1 MEKKE
6 ETKEQNQE
14 RTISDIIA
22 ALKDKSIE
30 LPSWDTKLKNEYYP
44 EKHPVMDTR
53 TYPDKVGKNGKNI
66 KVTRATR
73 GLQRRSV
80 KIMTGMIFGIPVE
93 RIYTFSS
100 PDNKEEIKVAK
111 IFEKIFERNRI
122 DSVNIDRGVKLF
134 ASCEIATLW
143 YAIKED
149 NVIYGEKSKLKL
161 KCRNFSPMSEE
172 SIYPLMDEYGDMIA
186 LSFEYTRKESG
197 KTVTYFDSYT
207 DKEHNKW
214 RSSDGQWEEVENEN
228 ITLIGKIPAIYGKRL
243 TPVWEDSNN
252 VTEIE
257 WAYSRNGNYLRRN
270 SVPVYVV
277 CDDDKINF
285 GKEKDDDERVI
296 LKLSS
301 KGKSGYNT
309 WEQATESLK
318 FQTEGLE
325 KGFFSDIQL
334 PNFSFDE
341 MKSAPASGEAKRY
354 MFVDAIIKVL
364 EEQGMW
370 LEYFDREINVIR
382 TFAKIMFP
390 KLANAFDS
398 VQVKNIITPF
408 TMTEEKDNINNGTS
422 ATGGKAIASRRTAIK
437 RLGWVDDVNE
447 ELEEID
453 RDEMSGTY
461 SPPKIS

>member
-1 MEKKE
+1 MEKE
-6 ETKEQNQE
+6 EKQQQQTQE
-14 RTISDIIA
+14 RNIADIIA
-22 ALKDKSIE
+22 ERKNKSIE
-30 LPSWDTKLKNEYYP
+30 LKSWETELKKEYYP
-44 EKHPVMDTR
+44 SLHPVMDTAL
-53 TYPDKVGKNGKNI
+53 YPDKIGKNGKNV

-73 GLQRRSV
+73 GLQRRAV
-80 KIMTGMIFGIPVE
+80 KIMTGMMFGIPVE
-93 RIYTFSS
+93 RVYTQTNTDSE
-100 PDNKEEIKVAK
+100 DEAKAAK
-111 IFEKIFERNRI
+111 IIEKILERNRI
-122 DSVNIDRGVKLF
+122 DSINIDRGIKLF

-149 NVIYGEKSKLKL
+149 NVLYGEKSKLKI
-161 KCRNFSPMSEE
+161 KCRNFSPMSDE

-186 LSFEYTRKESG
+186 LSFEYTRKENG
-197 KTVTYFDSYT
+197 KTITYFDSYT
-207 DKEHNKW
+207 ATDHLKW
-214 RSSDGQWEEVENEN
+214 RCGDGQWEEVENEA
-228 ITLIGKIPAIYGKRL
+228 ITLIGKIPGIYGNRI
-243 TPVWEDSNN
+243 TPIWEDSNN

-270 SVPVYVV
+270 SVPVYEV
-277 CDDDKINF
+277 CDDEKINF
-285 GKEKDDDERVI
+285 GNEKDDDERII

-301 KGKSGYNT
+301 KGSSGYKT

-341 MKSAPASGEAKRY
+341 MKSSPASGEAKRY

-382 TFAKIMFP
+382 AFAKIMFP
-390 KLANAFDS
+390 KLADAFDAI
-398 VQVKNIITPF
+398 QVKNVITPF
-408 TMTEEKDNINNGTS
+408 TINDEKDTISNSTT

-437 RLGWVDDVNE
+437 RLGWVDDVDA
-447 ELEEID
+447 EID
-453 RDEMSGTY
+453 EIEREETIDSMEPT
-461 SPPKIS
+461 I